1 MSRLQ
6 RGSRMPHRAVSP
18 LQDRVIDAPCGSP
31 VRTSRWTGLF
41 RDGDPEL
48 AYRSLCA
55 VERGTR
61 ALSPF
66 GPHHPIMTAA
76 GQQVAR
82 MHAGSGRRP
91 VRTRSFCARST
102 RRPISARC
110 ARTTRTSS
118 AGGYRR
124 GAIRGFSLLIA
135 SRFEL
140 LQPMA
145 LDGSDSH
152 GPDLGHSGRRSL

>member
-1 MSRLQ
+1 MSRLHADAGCLIA
-6 RGSRMPHRAVSP
+6 RRLLSRIVSSTLRAGAPFEHLVGRA
-18 LQDRVIDAPCGSP
+18 LRDR
-31 VRTSRWTGLF
+31 
-41 RDGDPEL
+41 DPEL

-91 VRTRSFCARST
+91 RPDPLLLCEIYTAADQCTVRKKDANVICWW
-102 RRPISARC
+102 ISAR
-110 ARTTRTSS
+110 RNTRGS
-118 AGGYRR
+118 R
-124 GAIRGFSLLIA
+124 SLLHRA
-135 SRFEL
+135 SSCSNQCRLMGATPTE
-140 LQPMA
+140 A
-145 LDGSDSH
+145 SS
-152 GPDLGHSGRRSL
+152 RARSRA